1 MSWLTWRVV
10 GDATALLAAFAAG
23 ALWQRCRVR
32 RRRVIVEGLMRELYE
47 RFR

>member
-23 ALWQRCRVR
+23 AMWQRCRVR
-32 RRRVIVEGLMRELYE
+32 RRRVVAEGLMRELHE